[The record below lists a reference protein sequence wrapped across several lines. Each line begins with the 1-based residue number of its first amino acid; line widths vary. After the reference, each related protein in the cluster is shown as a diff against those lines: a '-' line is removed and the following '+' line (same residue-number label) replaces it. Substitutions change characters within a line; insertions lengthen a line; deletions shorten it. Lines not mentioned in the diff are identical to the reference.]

1 MFRVVKFNLAVVC
14 LAIFGIAI
22 FGCGDSSNTNKA
34 AKKDDGKSPGI
45 IMLRYTTGS
54 ESTEQRER
62 GFIDTIKKDYPEI
75 NILSDDQYAST
86 TLETS
91 MTKATDLLTKFGDRV
106 SGIFAVCEPNAHG
119 TLNALEEARLTDKVK
134 FVGFDPNEIMVD
146 AVSKNKMQGIVLQ
159 DPVQMG
165 YLSVKTIVAH
175 LEGEKVEKRIST
187 GEYVATPEN
196 FEDTKMAALLSP
208 PKTDE
213 SPEVENAKY
222 RIAVVPKGTT
232 HEFWKS
238 VHFGAAKAA
247 KELGNVELTYRGP
260 SDEGNTQSQMELVE
274 NLVASK
280 VDGICLAPND
290 STALVES
297 VELSNKK
304 GVPVVIFDS
313 GLNTDPKNYVSY
325 VATDNYNGGVLAA
338 HCLAKALGYE
348 KPDASE
354 AKEKTAG
361 TGESGSGK
369 EEKAK

>member
-1 MFRVVKFNLAVVC
+1 MFRKSNFNLAFAC
-14 LAIFGIAI
+14 LVACTVAV
-22 FGCGDSSNTNKA
+22 FGCGGVSESTVLK
-34 AKKDDGKSPGI
+34 KKDDGKSPGI

-86 TLETS
+86 TLESS

-106 SGIFAVCEPNAHG
+106 TGIFAVCEPNAHG

-146 AVSKNKMQGIVLQ
+146 AVAKNKMQGIVLQ

-165 YLSVKTIVAH
+165 YLAVKTMVAH
-175 LEGEKVEKRIST
+175 LEGEKVEKRIAT
-187 GEYVATPEN
+187 GEYVATPDN
-196 FEDTKMAALLSP
+196 FEDQDMAKLLAP
-208 PKTDE
+208 PKTDK
-213 SPEVENAKY
+213 SPEIENAKY
-222 RIAVVPKGTT
+222 KIAVVPKGTT

-290 STALVES
+290 STSLVES
-297 VELSNKK
+297 VDLSNKK

-348 KPDASE
+348 KPDQKS
-354 AKEKTAG
+354 
-361 TGESGSGK
+361 K
-369 EEKAK
+369 EETKKDESAK

>member
-1 MFRVVKFNLAVVC
+1 L
-14 LAIFGIAI
+14 
-22 FGCGDSSNTNKA
+22 
-34 AKKDDGKSPGI
+34 
-45 IMLRYTTGS
+45 
-54 ESTEQRER
+54 
-62 GFIDTIKKDYPEI
+62 
-75 NILSDDQYAST
+75 
-86 TLETS
+86 
-91 MTKATDLLTKFGDRV
+91 
-106 SGIFAVCEPNAHG
+106 
-119 TLNALEEARLTDKVK
+119 
-134 FVGFDPNEIMVD
+134 
-146 AVSKNKMQGIVLQ
+146 
-159 DPVQMG
+159 
-165 YLSVKTIVAH
+165 
-175 LEGEKVEKRIST
+175 T

-196 FEDTKMAALLSP
+196 FEDEKMGVLLSP

-213 SPEVENAKY
+213 SPEAENAKY

-238 VHFGAAKAA
+238 VHFGASKAA

-338 HCLAKALGYE
+338 HCLAKALGFDKPGATESKGKKSVTNESDSE
-348 KPDASE
+348 K
-354 AKEKTAG
+354 KEMTK
-361 TGESGSGK
+361 
-369 EEKAK
+369 